1 MTGQLRMIC
10 GKMCARRFCDFGEMT
25 NHRTLEACNRCG
37 LVMKGSAVRVCLG
50 ALTGGS
56 RKCFGF
62 MAFAGI
68 FYMDLYRIYIGF
80 I

>member
-37 LVMKGSAVRVCLG
+37 LVMKGSCVQVTFGAVKTVHTNENKAEGL
-50 ALTGGS
+50 
-56 RKCFGF
+56 
-62 MAFAGI
+62 MFA
-68 FYMDLYRIYIGF
+68 
-80 I
+80 